1 MYRIPDTVSV
11 RPNWFLER
19 SVRINSGLVL
29 IGPSPEI
36 GLIWEC
42 LDRLNCLIQC
52 IVRGHKKY
60 GPYKSSK
67 KILRRQSRRQM
78 KSSANEGSL
87 QPRTERIGVSLCALR
102 TEDMGPGQCCPG
114 VDLHC
119 YGCNPNLI
127 ALGIPCEDQE
137 LVGFKLYSDL
147 VQKIDSKIGH

>member
-1 MYRIPDTVSV
+1 M
-11 RPNWFLER
+11 
-19 SVRINSGLVL
+19 
-29 IGPSPEI
+29 
-36 GLIWEC
+36 
-42 LDRLNCLIQC
+42 
-52 IVRGHKKY
+52 
-60 GPYKSSK
+60 
-67 KILRRQSRRQM
+67 LRRQSRRQM

-137 LVGFKLYSDL
+137 LVGFKLYSDNFSKYYFFKRHTGF
-147 VQKIDSKIGH
+147 QIDAY